1 MLIRTMLW
9 RRCFVLL
16 TGYLLLACQSTPAKN
31 TPPAPAAAPVRRM
44 AQATETAKPTPSVPA
59 KEEAKKPAE
68 APKPA
73 TVKEENPP
81 LKPAAP
87 IIIKRAFSNPYENDA
102 FVLHMAE
109 EHKTFGTASR
119 VKKYK
124 KRKFGNS
131 LIEQRS
137 GRRRLYD
144 HNIFLRALFA
154 GKLVADGSVNLK
166 DQFEGALFF
175 DIGSAILFG
184 DGADTVRDIFE
195 DKKVSPHLKIIAS
208 DINDGTNKKNRYVD
222 IYRKSGEK
230 LPFPVVEI
238 PMMMEKPEHFRNPV
252 KFFLTDEIEAV
263 ILRSANAGPDLYYDT
278 REVQRHLRSAVAAF
292 YGKHVIYFFNKYILY
307 KPKERE
313 SFVIL
318 GEIDPE
324 VGINHRVPT
333 WEEIEWGSRTFS
345 EAIRLN
351 PQYAQY
357 EK

>member
-1 MLIRTMLW
+1 MLW
-9 RRCFVLL
+9 CRYFVLL
-16 TGYLLLACQSTPAKN
+16 MGYSFLACQSTPAKHPN
-31 TPPAPAAAPVRRM
+31 PAPAPARRM
-44 AQATETAKPTPSVPA
+44 AQATETAKPRAAEPV
-59 KEEAKKPAE
+59 KEEPKKPAE
-68 APKPA
+68 EPKPLPA
-73 TVKEENPP
+73 KAENPP
-81 LKPAAP
+81 VEPAKTV
-87 IIIKRAFSNPYENDA
+87 IIKRAFYNPYENDA

-109 EHKTFGTASR
+109 EHKTFGTANR

-124 KRKFGNS
+124 KKKFGNS
-131 LIEQRS
+131 IVEQRS

-144 HNIFLRALFA
+144 HNIFLRAVFS
-154 GKLVADGSVNLK
+154 GKLIADGSVNLR

-175 DIGSAILFG
+175 DIGSAILSG
-184 DGADTVRDIFE
+184 EGADTVRDLFE

-208 DINDGTNKKNRYVD
+208 DINDSANKKNRYVD
-222 IYRKSGEK
+222 TYRKSGEQ

-238 PMMMEKPEHFRNPV
+238 PTMMERPEHFKNPV
-252 KFFLTDEIEAV
+252 KLFLTDEIDAV

-278 REVQRHLRSAVAAF
+278 REVQRHLRSAIAAF
-292 YGKHVIYFFNKYILY
+292 YGRHVIYFFNKYILY

-333 WEEIEWGSRTFS
+333 WEEIEWGSRTFT

-351 PQYAQY
+351 PQYAEY
-357 EK
+357 LK